1 MARDKGVRRRA
12 HTGIHSERL
21 WRMDMGWGGIRRS
34 TQAKEDRGMDMGKRR
49 DKDNTCRALATGKE
63 VIMPRR
69 SIQCLEW

>member
-1 MARDKGVRRRA
+1 
-12 HTGIHSERL
+12 
-21 WRMDMGWGGIRRS
+21 MDMGWGGIRRS